1 MARTLEGAALTR
13 AHSARQL
20 ALRATTLRDLLALW
34 GTVDATDLSSSIH
47 VFVRAA
53 VVLARARNQD
63 SAGLAANYY
72 RLFRTAEGIP
82 GTAVARL
89 AAAPT
94 VEQIAAEVRGASLA
108 GIVNARRAGAS
119 AEVATRHG
127 FVRAA
132 GAVTKLVLSGGR
144 MTLLRSVEADP
155 RTIGWGRV
163 TSGDPC
169 AFCRM
174 LAGRGPA
181 YGSKRSADFEAH
193 DSCACTAE
201 PSYEGS
207 EPSAQ
212 AVQYQREWKAAQAQ
226 AAKERAEGVERA
238 STTNDA
244 LNAYRRYLSGGEQ
257 TT

>member
-20 ALRATTLRDLLALW
+20 ALRATTLRDLLGLW
-34 GTVDATDLSSSIH
+34 STVDPRDLSGSIH

-53 VVLARARNQD
+53 
-63 SAGLAANYY
+63 
-72 RLFRTAEGIP
+72 
-82 GTAVARL
+82 
-89 AAAPT
+89 
-94 VEQIAAEVRGASLA
+94 GAL
-108 GIVNARRAGAS
+108 
-119 AEVATRHG
+119 
-127 FVRAA
+127 
-132 GAVTKLVLSGGR
+132 TKLVLAGGR

-212 AVQYQREWKAAQAQ
+212 AVQYQREWKAAQEQ
-226 AAKERAEGVERA
+226 AAQERAEGVERP
-238 STTNDA
+238 STANNA
-244 LNAYRRYLSGGEQ
+244 LNAYRRYLAGGE
-257 TT
+257 